1 MSESGGRKWIPWVAL
16 GATLVIVMVVGG
28 LLLSRIDRIGE
39 RINGM
44 QGRLEEAVTTA
55 DAARTT
61 AESAQRKA
69 EESEQLSRVA
79 AEGRNRAES
88 DRDEFQKKA
97 FEAQDQAQSTQ
108 RKFLAAK
115 EELAVLRKERDVEM
129 SRLQKAL
136 NRIAATRRTSDGLVM
151 NLGTDSI
158 NFDFD
163 KASLRPEERELLSRI
178 AGILLTSSGY
188 RVQVYGHT
196 DDVGSNQYNLELS
209 ERRAKAV
216 EKYLIEAGID
226 PSIITMKGFGK
237 SIPLV
242 RGSSKEARAKNRRVE
257 IGIIDTVIKYHSLV
271 DGDPSSK

>member
-1 MSESGGRKWIPWVAL
+1 MSESGGRKWIPWIAL
-16 GATLVIVMVVGG
+16 GSALVIIVVVGG

-39 RINGM
+39 RLDGM
-44 QGRLEEAVTTA
+44 QGQLKEAVTTA

-79 AEGRNRAES
+79 AEGRKQAEADRAEF
-88 DRDEFQKKA
+88 EIEALKA
-97 FEAQDQAQSTQ
+97 HDQAESTK
-108 RKFLAAK
+108 RKFDAAQ
-115 EELAVLRKERDVEM
+115 EELNVLRRERDAEM

-151 NLGTDSI
+151 SLGTDSI

-163 KASLRPEERELLSRI
+163 KATLRPEERELLSRI

-196 DDVGSNQYNLELS
+196 DDVGSAKYNLELS

-237 SIPLV
+237 SSPLV
-242 RGSSKEARAKNRRVE
+242 QGTTAKARAKNRRVE
-257 IGIIDTVIKYHSLV
+257 IGIIDTVIKYHSMV
-271 DGDPSSK
+271 DQDPSSK